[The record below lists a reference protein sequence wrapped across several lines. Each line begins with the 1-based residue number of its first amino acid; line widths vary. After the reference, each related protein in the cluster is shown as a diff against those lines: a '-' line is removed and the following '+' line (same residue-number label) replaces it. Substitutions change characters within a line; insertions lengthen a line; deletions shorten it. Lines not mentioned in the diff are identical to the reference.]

1 MAGPATT
8 NGDCHVCDRFILSA
22 RVRHVSRE
30 SIRSLTGRCAFLEL
44 LEDEGVTH
52 LFGNPGTTELPIMDA
67 LVAHP
72 DMRYVLGLQESIVVA
87 MADGYSRAS
96 GRLSACNVHVAPG
109 LGNALGALYNAAW
122 YGSPII
128 VTAGQQQLGFG
139 LTEPL
144 LSGPLVAMAT
154 PLVKWAVEVTR
165 LGDLPLIVRRAAKIA
180 LTPPTGPVFISL
192 PGDILNDE
200 TRLALGQATRV
211 ETTVLPTQKSLERL
225 ADRMLEASNPVIVSG
240 HEVATGDALDEVES
254 VAELLG
260 APVYQQTV
268 PYATHFR
275 SEHPAFMGSLG
286 RDQPRVRELLEPH
299 DLMICLGADV
309 LRMSVWHSVEPMPPG
324 MKVIQIGQRDW
335 EFGKNYPAQI
345 ALRADLRSTLQ
356 ALAPVLGARR
366 SSKRAEQAAK
376 RIAAL
381 AEDNW
386 STRRAKLREQ
396 TLALPESSPIRP
408 ERIMLQIAETLPDDA
423 MVVEEGLVSARSL
436 HDFLALR
443 DTQGFFG
450 LASGGIGFAIAGAIG
465 IQLAQPLR
473 PLVAVIGDGSAM
485 YSIQALWTAA
495 HLKLPITYII
505 CNNRSYRILKERL
518 LAYKGMA
525 ATNQSFTGMDF
536 HDPPIDFVALAQSMG
551 VTARRITE
559 LDAFVPALEKALA
572 HDGPDLLD
580 VVVHDGFEA

>member
-1 MAGPATT
+1 MS
-8 NGDCHVCDRFILSA
+8 GDGLRT
-22 RVRHVSRE
+22 
-30 SIRSLTGRCAFLEL
+30 LTGRSAFLEL
-44 LEDEGVTH
+44 LEDEGVSH

-67 LVAHP
+67 LVEHP

-109 LGNALGALYNAAW
+109 LGNALGSLYNAAW
-122 YGSPII
+122 YGSPVI

-154 PLVKWAVEVTR
+154 PLVKWAAEVTR
-165 LGDLPLIVRRAAKIA
+165 LADLPLIFRRAAKIA
-180 LTPPTGPVFISL
+180 LTPPTGPVFVSL

-200 TRLALGQATRV
+200 MPLAMGQSTRV
-211 ETTVLPTQKSLERL
+211 ETAVLPAQASLHEL
-225 ADRMLEASNPVIVSG
+225 ADSMLAASNPVIVSG
-240 HEVATGDALDEVES
+240 HEIATGDALDEAES
-254 VAELLG
+254 LAELLG

-268 PYATHFR
+268 PYAVHFR

-286 RDQPRVRELLEPH
+286 RDQPRVREILEAH

-309 LRMSVWHSVEPMPPG
+309 LRMSVWHRVEPMPPG

-335 EFGKNYPAQI
+335 EFGKNYPAEI
-345 ALRADLRSTLQ
+345 AVRADVGQTLR
-356 ALAPVLGARR
+356 ALAPVLEGRR
-366 SSKRAEQAAK
+366 SGKRAEESTTRLAT
-376 RIAAL
+376 L

-386 STRRAKLREQ
+386 SARRAQLREQ
-396 TLALPESSPIRP
+396 TLGLAASSPIRP
-408 ERIMLQIAETLPDDA
+408 ERIMLQIAETLPEDA
-423 MVVEEGLVSARSL
+423 VVVEEALISARSL
-436 HDFLALR
+436 LSFLSLR
-443 DTQGFFG
+443 DTRGFYG
-450 LASGGIGFAIAGAIG
+450 RASGGIGFAIAGAIG
-465 IQLAQPLR
+465 IQLAQPHR
-473 PLVAVIGDGSAM
+473 PLVAIIGDGSAM

-495 HLKLPITYII
+495 HLDLPITYII

-518 LAYKGMA
+518 LAFKGMA

-551 VTARRITE
+551 VKAQRITE
-559 LDAFVPALEKALA
+559 LDAFAPALQTALA
-572 HDGPDLLD
+572 HAGPDLLD
-580 VVVHDGFEA
+580 VVVHDGFQD

>member
-1 MAGPATT
+1 MSGEGLRT
-8 NGDCHVCDRFILSA
+8 
-22 RVRHVSRE
+22 
-30 SIRSLTGRCAFLEL
+30 LTGRSAFLEL

-67 LVAHP
+67 LVEHP
-72 DMRYVLGLQESIVVA
+72 EMRYVLGLQEAIVVA

-96 GRLSACNVHVAPG
+96 GNLSACNVHVAPG
-109 LGNALGALYNAAW
+109 LGNALGSLYNAAW
-122 YGSPII
+122 YGSPVI

-165 LGDLPLIVRRAAKIA
+165 LEDLPLIVRRAAKIA
-180 LTPPTGPVFISL
+180 LTPPTGPVFIAL

-200 TRLALGQATRV
+200 MPLALGRATRV
-211 ETTVLPTQKSLERL
+211 ETTTLPTQSSLERL
-225 ADRMLEASNPVIVSG
+225 ADRMLDAANPVIVSG
-240 HEVATGDALDEVES
+240 HEIATGDALDEAET

-275 SEHPAFMGSLG
+275 SQHPAFMGTLG

-309 LRMSVWHSVEPMPPG
+309 LRMSVWHPAEPMPPH

-335 EFGKNYPAQI
+335 EFGKNYPTEI
-345 ALRADLRSTLQ
+345 ALRADVRNTLQ
-356 ALAPVLGARR
+356 ALAPVLAARR
-366 SSKRAEQAAK
+366 SPVRAQQAA
-376 RIAAL
+376 AQLVAL
-381 AEDNW
+381 AGNNW
-386 STRRAKLREQ
+386 SARRARLREK
-396 TLALPESSPIRP
+396 TLALPASSPIRP
-408 ERIMLQIAETLPDDA
+408 ERIMLQIAETLPEDA
-423 MVVEEGLVSARSL
+423 VVVEEALVSARSL
-436 HDFLALR
+436 LDFLALR
-443 DTQGFFG
+443 DPRSFFG
-450 LASGGIGFAIAGAIG
+450 LASGGIGFAMAGAIG
-465 IQLAQPLR
+465 IQLAQPHR
-473 PLVAVIGDGSAM
+473 PLVAIIGDGSAM

-495 HLKLPITYII
+495 HLALPITYII

-518 LAYKGMA
+518 LAFKGVA
-525 ATNQSFTGMDF
+525 ATNESFTGMDF

-551 VTARRITE
+551 VSARRITE
-559 LDAFVPALEKALA
+559 LDEFVPALASALA
-572 HDGPDLLD
+572 HQGPDLLD
-580 VVVHDGFEA
+580 VMVHDGFQS

>member
-1 MAGPATT
+1 MNDSDLRT
-8 NGDCHVCDRFILSA
+8 
-22 RVRHVSRE
+22 
-30 SIRSLTGRCAFLEL
+30 LTGRSAFLEL
-44 LEDEGVTH
+44 LEDEGVSH

-67 LVAHP
+67 LVEHP
-72 DMRYVLGLQESIVVA
+72 NMRYVLGLQESVVVA

-109 LGNALGALYNAAW
+109 LGNAMGSIYNAAW
-122 YGSPII
+122 YGAPVI

-144 LSGPLVAMAT
+144 LSGPLVPMAT

-165 LGDLPLIVRRAAKIA
+165 LEDLPLVVRRAAKIA

-200 TRLALGQATRV
+200 TRLDLGEATRV
-211 ETTVLPTQKSLERL
+211 ETATLPTRTVLERL
-225 ADRMLEASNPVIVSG
+225 ADRILQAANPVIVSG
-240 HEVATGDALDEVES
+240 HEVATGDALDEAERL
-254 VAELLG
+254 AELLG

-286 RDQPRVRELLEPH
+286 RDQPRVRALLEPH
-299 DLMICLGADV
+299 DLMVCLGADV
-309 LRMSVWHSVEPMPPG
+309 LRMSVWHAVEPMPSS
-324 MKVIQIGQRDW
+324 MKVIQIGQHDW
-335 EFGKNYPAQI
+335 EFGKNYPTEI
-345 ALRADLRSTLQ
+345 ALRADLKSTLQ
-356 ALAPVLGARR
+356 ALTPLVGERR
-366 SSKRAEQAAK
+366 THGRAEQAVA
-376 RIAAL
+376 RL
-381 AEDNW
+381 ADLVKSNW
-386 STRRAKLREQ
+386 SANRAKLREQ
-396 TLALPESSPIRP
+396 TLGLPATSPIRP
-408 ERIMLQIAETLPDDA
+408 ERIMLQIAEALPGDA
-423 MVVEEGLVSARSL
+423 VVVEEGLVSARAL
-436 HDFLALR
+436 HGFLALR
-443 DTQGFFG
+443 DSRAFYG

-465 IQLAQPLR
+465 IGLAQPER
-473 PLVAVIGDGSAM
+473 PLVAIIGDGSAM

-495 HLKLPITYII
+495 HLGLPITYII

-518 LAYKGMA
+518 LAFKGMA

-536 HDPPIDFVALAQSMG
+536 HEPPIDFVALAESMG
-551 VTARRITE
+551 VRAERITE

>member
-1 MAGPATT
+1 MSGQALRT
-8 NGDCHVCDRFILSA
+8 I
-22 RVRHVSRE
+22 
-30 SIRSLTGRCAFLEL
+30 TGRSAFLEL
-44 LEDEGVTH
+44 LEDEGVSH

-67 LVAHP
+67 LVEHP
-72 DMRYVLGLQESIVVA
+72 RMRYVLGLQEAIVVA

-96 GRLSACNVHVAPG
+96 GQLSACNVHVAPG
-109 LGNALGALYNAAW
+109 LGNALGSLYNAAW
-122 YGSPII
+122 YGSPVI

-154 PLVKWAVEVTR
+154 PLVKWAAEVTR
-165 LGDLPLIVRRAAKIA
+165 LADLPLIFRRAAKIA

-200 TRLALGQATRV
+200 GPLALGEATRV
-211 ETTVLPTQKSLERL
+211 ETTTLPAQASLERL
-225 ADRMLEASNPVIVSG
+225 ARRLLQASNPVIISG
-240 HEVATGDALDEVES
+240 HEVATGDALDEAES
-254 VAELLG
+254 LAELLG

-268 PYATHFR
+268 PYATHYR

-286 RDQPRVRELLEPH
+286 RDQPRVRALLEPH

-335 EFGKNYPAQI
+335 EFGKNYPAEI
-345 ALRADLRSTLQ
+345 ALRADLKQTLQ
-356 ALAPVLGARR
+356 ALAPVLEAQRSAR
-366 SSKRAEQAAK
+366 RAEQAAT
-376 RIAAL
+376 RLAAL
-381 AEDNW
+381 GENNW
-386 STRRAKLREQ
+386 SARRARLREQ
-396 TLALPESSPIRP
+396 TLALPDTSPIRP
-408 ERIMLQIAETLPDDA
+408 ERVMLQTAQTLPEDA
-423 MVVEEGLVSARSL
+423 VVVEEALISGRSL

-443 DTQGFFG
+443 DSRSFYG

-465 IQLAQPLR
+465 IGLAQPQR

-495 HLKLPITYII
+495 HLALPITYII

-518 LAYKGMA
+518 LAFKGMA

-536 HDPPIDFVALAQSMG
+536 RDPAIDFVALAQSMG
-551 VTARRITE
+551 VRAQRIAE
-559 LDAFVPALEKALA
+559 LDAFVPALEEALN
-572 HDGPDLLD
+572 HDGPNLLD
-580 VVVHDGFEA
+580 VAVHDGFEA

>member
-1 MAGPATT
+1 
-8 NGDCHVCDRFILSA
+8 VR
-22 RVRHVSRE
+22 RVSDTALPT
-30 SIRSLTGRCAFLEL
+30 LTGRSAFLAL

-67 LVAHP
+67 LVEHP
-72 DMRYVLGLQESIVVA
+72 QMRYVLGLQESIVVA
-87 MADGYSRAS
+87 MADGFSRAS

-109 LGNALGALYNAAW
+109 LGNALGSLYNAAW
-122 YGSPII
+122 YGSPVI

-144 LSGPLVAMAT
+144 LSGPLVDMAA
-154 PLVKWAVEVTR
+154 PLAKWAVEITR
-165 LGDLPLIVRRAAKIA
+165 LADLPLVVRRAAKIA

-200 TRLALGQATRV
+200 APLALGEATRV
-211 ETTVLPTQKSLERL
+211 EASTLPSQAVLERL
-225 ADRMLEASNPVIVSG
+225 ADRMLAASNPVIVSG
-240 HEVATGDALDEVES
+240 HEIATGDALDEAEAL
-254 VAELLG
+254 AELLG

-286 RDQPRVRELLEPH
+286 RDQPRVREILEPF

-309 LRMSVWHSVEPMPPG
+309 LRMSVWHAVEPMPPT

-335 EFGKNYPAQI
+335 EFGKNYPTEMAV
-345 ALRADLRSTLQ
+345 RADVGQTLR
-356 ALAPVLGARR
+356 ALAPVLEARR
-366 SSKRAEQAAK
+366 QAKRAEQAAA

-381 AEDNW
+381 GKSNW
-386 STRRAKLREQ
+386 LARRARLREQ
-396 TLALPESSPIRP
+396 TLALPASSPIRP
-408 ERIMLQIAETLPDDA
+408 ERLMLQIAETLPDDA
-423 MVVEEGLVSARSL
+423 VVVEEGLVSARSL
-436 HDFLALR
+436 LGFMALR
-443 DTQGFFG
+443 DSRGFFG

-465 IQLAQPLR
+465 IGLAQPQR
-473 PLVAVIGDGSAM
+473 PLLAVIGDGSAM

-495 HLKLPITYII
+495 HLRLPITYII

-518 LAYKGMA
+518 LAFKGMA

-536 HDPPIDFVALAQSMG
+536 HDPPIDFVALAESMG
-551 VTARRITE
+551 VAARRITE
-559 LDAFVPALEKALA
+559 LDAFVPALEAALA

-580 VVVHDGFEA
+580 VVVHDGFEG

>member
-1 MAGPATT
+1 MNDQGPRT
-8 NGDCHVCDRFILSA
+8 
-22 RVRHVSRE
+22 
-30 SIRSLTGRCAFLEL
+30 LTGRSAFLEI
-44 LEDEGVTH
+44 LEDEGVSH

-67 LVAHP
+67 LVEHP
-72 DMRYVLGLQESIVVA
+72 NLRYVLGLQESIVVA

-96 GRLSACNVHVAPG
+96 GKLSACNVHVAPG
-109 LGNALGALYNAAW
+109 LGNALGSLYNAAW
-122 YGSPII
+122 YGSPVI

-154 PLVKWAVEVTR
+154 PLAKWSVEVSR
-165 LGDLPLIVRRAAKIA
+165 LEDLPLIVRRAAKIA

-200 TRLALGQATRV
+200 TPLSLGEVTRV
-211 ETTVLPTQKSLERL
+211 ETTTMPGRESLERL
-225 ADRMLEASNPVIVSG
+225 ADRILEAANPVIVSG
-240 HEVATGDALDEVES
+240 HEVATCNALHEAES
-254 VAELLG
+254 LAELLG

-268 PYATHFR
+268 PYAAHFR

-286 RDQPRVRELLEPH
+286 REQPRVREMLEPH

-309 LRMSVWHSVEPMPPG
+309 LRMSVWHAVDPMPPG

-335 EFGKNYPAQI
+335 EFGKNYPTEI
-345 ALRADLRSTLQ
+345 ALRADVRHTLRE
-356 ALAPVLGARR
+356 LAPVIQARRGAR
-366 SSKRAEQAAK
+366 RAEQAAEAL
-376 RIAAL
+376 AAL

-386 STRRAKLREQ
+386 TTRREQLRARV
-396 TLALPESSPIRP
+396 LAEPPSTPMRP
-408 ERIMLQIAETLPDDA
+408 ERAMLAIAETLPADA
-423 MVVEEGLVSARSL
+423 VVVEEGLVSARTLAS
-436 HDFLALR
+436 FLPLR
-443 DTQGFFG
+443 DAQAFFG

-465 IQLAQPLR
+465 IQLALPQR

-495 HLKLPITYII
+495 HLRLPITYII

-518 LAYKGMA
+518 LAFKGMA
-525 ATNQSFTGMDF
+525 ATNQTFTGMDF
-536 HDPPIDFVALAQSMG
+536 HDPPIDFVGLARSMG
-551 VTARRITE
+551 VASRRITE
-559 LDAFVPALEKALA
+559 VDELVPALEAALA

-580 VVVHDGFEA
+580 VVMHDGFE

>member
-1 MAGPATT
+1 M
-8 NGDCHVCDRFILSA
+8 SA
-22 RVRHVSRE
+22 RLLRT
-30 SIRSLTGRCAFLEL
+30 ITGRSAFLEL
-44 LEDEGVTH
+44 LEDEGVSH

-67 LVAHP
+67 LVEHP
-72 DMRYVLGLQESIVVA
+72 HMRYVLGLQEAIVVA

-96 GRLSACNVHVAPG
+96 GQLSACNVHVAPG
-109 LGNALGALYNAAW
+109 LGNALGSLYNAAW

-154 PLVKWAVEVTR
+154 PLVKWAAEVTR
-165 LGDLPLIVRRAAKIA
+165 FADLPLIFRRAAKIA

-200 TRLALGQATRV
+200 GPLALGEATRV
-211 ETTVLPTQKSLERL
+211 ETATLPTRASLERL
-225 ADRMLEASNPVIVSG
+225 ADRLLRASNPVIVSG
-240 HEVATGDALDEVES
+240 HEVATGDALDEAETL
-254 VAELLG
+254 AELLG

-268 PYATHFR
+268 PYGSHYR

-309 LRMSVWHSVEPMPPG
+309 LRMSVWHSVEPMPPA

-335 EFGKNYPAQI
+335 EFGKNYPAEI
-345 ALRADLRSTLQ
+345 ALRADLKQTLL
-356 ALAPVLGARR
+356 ALAPVLRTRR
-366 SSKRAEQAAK
+366 SARRAEQAASSL
-376 RIAAL
+376 AAL
-381 AEDNW
+381 AENNW
-386 STRRAKLREQ
+386 SARRAQLRGQ
-396 TLALPESSPIRP
+396 TLALPDASPIRP
-408 ERIMLQIAETLPDDA
+408 ERLMLQIAQTLPDDA
-423 MVVEEGLVSARSL
+423 VVVEEALVSGRSL
-436 HDFLALR
+436 HDFFALR
-443 DTQGFFG
+443 DTRSFYG

-465 IQLAQPLR
+465 IGLAQPQR
-473 PLVAVIGDGSAM
+473 PLVAIIGDGSAM

-495 HLKLPITYII
+495 HLALPITYII

-518 LAYKGMA
+518 LAFKGMA

-536 HDPPIDFVALAQSMG
+536 RDPPIDFVALAQSMG
-551 VTARRITE
+551 VRAQRIAE
-559 LDAFVPALEKALA
+559 LDAFAPALEAALN
-572 HDGPDLLD
+572 HEGPDLLD
-580 VVVHDGFEA
+580 VAVHDGFEA

>member
-1 MAGPATT
+1 MS
-8 NGDCHVCDRFILSA
+8 GDGLRT
-22 RVRHVSRE
+22 
-30 SIRSLTGRCAFLEL
+30 LTGRSAFLEL
-44 LEDEGVTH
+44 LEDEGVSH

-67 LVAHP
+67 LVEHP

-96 GRLSACNVHVAPG
+96 GQLSACNVHVAPG
-109 LGNALGALYNAAW
+109 LGNALGSLYNAAW
-122 YGSPII
+122 YGSPVI

-154 PLVKWAVEVTR
+154 PLVKWAAEVTR
-165 LGDLPLIVRRAAKIA
+165 LADLPLIFRRAAKIA
-180 LTPPTGPVFISL
+180 LTPPTGPVFVSL

-200 TRLALGQATRV
+200 MPLAMGQSTRV
-211 ETTVLPTQKSLERL
+211 ETTVLPAQASLEEL
-225 ADRMLEASNPVIVSG
+225 ADRMLAASNPVIVSG
-240 HEVATGDALDEVES
+240 HEIATGDALDEAES
-254 VAELLG
+254 LAELLG

-268 PYATHFR
+268 PYAVHFR

-286 RDQPRVRELLEPH
+286 RDQPRVREILEAH

-324 MKVIQIGQRDW
+324 MKVIQIGQHDW

-345 ALRADLRSTLQ
+345 ALRADVGCTLR
-356 ALAPVLGARR
+356 ALAPVLEGRR
-366 SSKRAEQAAK
+366 SGKRAEESAT
-376 RIAAL
+376 RLAAL
-381 AEDNW
+381 AENNW
-386 STRRAKLREQ
+386 FARRAQLREQ
-396 TLALPESSPIRP
+396 TLGLAASSPIRP
-408 ERIMLQIAETLPDDA
+408 ERVMLQIAETLPEDVV
-423 MVVEEGLVSARSL
+423 VVEEALISARSL
-436 HDFLALR
+436 LSFLSLR
-443 DTQGFFG
+443 DTRGFYG

-465 IQLAQPLR
+465 IQLAQPHR
-473 PLVAVIGDGSAM
+473 PLVAIIGDGSAM

-495 HLKLPITYII
+495 HLDLPITYII

-518 LAYKGMA
+518 LAFKGMA

-551 VTARRITE
+551 VKAQRITE
-559 LDAFVPALEKALA
+559 LDAFVPALRTALA
-572 HDGPDLLD
+572 HAGPDLLD
-580 VVVHDGFEA
+580 VAVHDGFQD

>member
-1 MAGPATT
+1 
-8 NGDCHVCDRFILSA
+8 
-22 RVRHVSRE
+22 VSGEGLRT
-30 SIRSLTGRCAFLEL
+30 LTGRSAFLEL

-109 LGNALGALYNAAW
+109 LGKMAA
-122 YGSPII
+122 
-128 VTAGQQQLGFG
+128 
-139 LTEPL
+139 PL
-144 LSGPLVAMAT
+144 A
-154 PLVKWAVEVTR
+154 KWAVEITR
-165 LGDLPLIVRRAAKIA
+165 LEDLPLIVRRAAKIA

-200 TRLALGQATRV
+200 APLALGQATRV
-211 ETTVLPTQKSLERL
+211 DTATLPAPSTLERL

-240 HEVATGDALDEVES
+240 HEIATGDALDEAES
-254 VAELLG
+254 LAELLG

-275 SEHPAFMGSLG
+275 CEHPAFMGSLG
-286 RDQPRVRELLEPH
+286 RDQPRVREMLEPH
-299 DLMICLGADV
+299 DLMICIGADV
-309 LRMSVWHSVEPMPPG
+309 LRMSVWHAVEPMPPD

-335 EFGKNYPAQI
+335 EFGKNYPAEI
-345 ALRADLRSTLQ
+345 ALRADVRHTLR
-356 ALAPVLGARR
+356 ALAPVIEARR
-366 SSKRAEQAAK
+366 TGERAAQSAT
-376 RIAAL
+376 RLAAL
-381 AEDNW
+381 AGNNW
-386 STRRAKLREQ
+386 SARREQLRER
-396 TLALPESSPIRP
+396 TMGLPASSPIRP
-408 ERIMLQIAETLPDDA
+408 ERIMLQIADSLPEDA
-423 MVVEEGLVSARSL
+423 VVVEEGLVSARSL
-436 HDFLALR
+436 HGFLSLR
-443 DTQGFFG
+443 DSKGFFG

-465 IQLAQPLR
+465 IQLAQPQR
-473 PLVAVIGDGSAM
+473 PLVAIIGDGSAM

-495 HLKLPITYII
+495 HLALPITYII

-518 LAYKGMA
+518 LAFKGMA

-551 VTARRITE
+551 VAARRITE
-559 LDAFVPALEKALA
+559 LDAFLPALEAALA

-580 VVVHDGFEA
+580 VVVHDGFES

>member
-1 MAGPATT
+1 MS
-8 NGDCHVCDRFILSA
+8 GDGLRTLSG
-22 RVRHVSRE
+22 
-30 SIRSLTGRCAFLEL
+30 RSAFLEL
-44 LEDEGVTH
+44 LEDEGVSH

-67 LVAHP
+67 LVEHP

-109 LGNALGALYNAAW
+109 LGNALGSLYNAAW
-122 YGSPII
+122 YGSPVI

-154 PLVKWAVEVTR
+154 PLVKWAAEVTR
-165 LGDLPLIVRRAAKIA
+165 LADLPLIFRRAAKIA
-180 LTPPTGPVFISL
+180 LTPPTGPVFVSL

-200 TRLALGQATRV
+200 MPLAMGQSTRV
-211 ETTVLPTQKSLERL
+211 ETTVLPAQAGLEEL
-225 ADRMLEASNPVIVSG
+225 AGRMLAASNPVIVSG
-240 HEVATGDALDEVES
+240 HEIATGDALDEAES
-254 VAELLG
+254 LAELLG

-268 PYATHFR
+268 PYAVHFR

-286 RDQPRVRELLEPH
+286 RDQPRVREILEAH

-324 MKVIQIGQRDW
+324 MKVIQIGQHDW
-335 EFGKNYPAQI
+335 EFGKNYPAEI
-345 ALRADLRSTLQ
+345 AVRADVGHTLR
-356 ALAPVLGARR
+356 ALAPVLEGRR
-366 SSKRAEQAAK
+366 SGKRAEESAK
-376 RIAAL
+376 RLAAL
-381 AEDNW
+381 AENNW
-386 STRRAKLREQ
+386 SARRAQLREQ
-396 TLALPESSPIRP
+396 TLGLAASSPIRP
-408 ERIMLQIAETLPDDA
+408 ERVMLQIAETLPEDA
-423 MVVEEGLVSARSL
+423 VVVEEALISARSL
-436 HDFLALR
+436 LSFLSLR
-443 DTQGFFG
+443 DTRGYYG

-465 IQLAQPLR
+465 IQLAQPHR
-473 PLVAVIGDGSAM
+473 PLVAIIGDGSAM

-495 HLKLPITYII
+495 HLDLPITYII

-518 LAYKGMA
+518 LAFKGMA

-551 VTARRITE
+551 VKAQRITE
-559 LDAFVPALEKALA
+559 LDAFVPALRTALA
-572 HDGPDLLD
+572 HAGPDLLD
-580 VVVHDGFEA
+580 VAVHDGFQD

>member
-1 MAGPATT
+1 
-8 NGDCHVCDRFILSA
+8 
-22 RVRHVSRE
+22 VRHVSGEGLRT
-30 SIRSLTGRCAFLEL
+30 LTGRSAFLEL

-109 LGNALGALYNAAW
+109 LGNALGSLYNAAW
-122 YGSPII
+122 YGSPVV

-144 LSGPLVAMAT
+144 LSGPLVEMAA
-154 PLVKWAVEVTR
+154 PLAKWAVEITR
-165 LGDLPLIVRRAAKIA
+165 LEDLPLIVRRAAKIA

-200 TRLALGQATRV
+200 APLALGQATRV
-211 ETTVLPTQKSLERL
+211 DTATLPAPSTLERL

-240 HEVATGDALDEVES
+240 HEIATGDALDEAES
-254 VAELLG
+254 LAELLG

-275 SEHPAFMGSLG
+275 CEHPAFMGSLG
-286 RDQPRVRELLEPH
+286 RDQPRVREMLEPH
-299 DLMICLGADV
+299 DLMICIGADV
-309 LRMSVWHSVEPMPPG
+309 LRMSVWHAVEPMPPD

-335 EFGKNYPAQI
+335 EFGKNYPAEI
-345 ALRADLRSTLQ
+345 ALRADVRHTLR
-356 ALAPVLGARR
+356 ALAPVIEARR
-366 SSKRAEQAAK
+366 TGERAAQSAT
-376 RIAAL
+376 RLAAL
-381 AEDNW
+381 AGNNW
-386 STRRAKLREQ
+386 SARREQLRER
-396 TLALPESSPIRP
+396 TMGLPASSPIRP
-408 ERIMLQIAETLPDDA
+408 ERIMLQIADSLPEDA
-423 MVVEEGLVSARSL
+423 VVVEEGLVSARSL
-436 HDFLALR
+436 HGFLSLR
-443 DTQGFFG
+443 DSKGFFG

-465 IQLAQPLR
+465 IQLAQPQR
-473 PLVAVIGDGSAM
+473 PLVAIIGDGSAM

-495 HLKLPITYII
+495 HLALPITYII

-518 LAYKGMA
+518 LAFKGMA

-551 VTARRITE
+551 VAARRITE
-559 LDAFVPALEKALA
+559 LDAFLPALEAALA

-580 VVVHDGFEA
+580 VVVHDGFES

>member
-1 MAGPATT
+1 MPTPHST
-8 NGDCHVCDRFILSA
+8 SA
-22 RVRHVSRE
+22 RPVPISG
-30 SIRSLTGRCAFLEL
+30 RSAFLTL
-44 LEDEGVTH
+44 LEDEGVSH

-67 LVAHP
+67 LVEHP
-72 DMRYVLGLQESIVVA
+72 QMRYVLGLQESIVVA

-109 LGNALGALYNAAW
+109 LGNALGSLYNAAW
-122 YGSPII
+122 YGSPVI

-165 LGDLPLIVRRAAKIA
+165 LADLPLIMRRAAKIA
-180 LTPPTGPVFISL
+180 LTPPSGPVFISL

-200 TRLALGQATRV
+200 MPLALGKPTRV
-211 ETTVLPTQKSLERL
+211 DTRVLPTESGLHALVERIL
-225 ADRMLEASNPVIVSG
+225 AASNPVIVSG
-240 HEVATGDALDEVES
+240 HEIATGDALDEAEAL
-254 VAELLG
+254 AELLG

-268 PYATHFR
+268 PYAAHFR

-286 RDQPRVRELLEPH
+286 RDQPRVRACLEPY

-309 LRMSVWHSVEPMPPG
+309 LRMSVWHAVEPMPPH
-324 MKVIQIGQRDW
+324 MQVIQIGQRDW
-335 EFGKNYPAQI
+335 EFGKNYPS
-345 ALRADLRSTLQ
+345 ALAVRADVKSTLC
-356 ALAPVLGARR
+356 ALSPVLKARR
-366 SSKRAEQAAK
+366 SPQRAEQAAA
-376 RIAAL
+376 RLAAL
-381 AEDNW
+381 AESNW
-386 STRRAKLREQ
+386 SARRAQLSQQVLE
-396 TLALPESSPIRP
+396 LPAASPMRP
-408 ERIMLQIAETLPDDA
+408 EQVMLQIADTLPENA
-423 MVVEEGLVSARSL
+423 VVVEEGLVSARTL
-436 HDFLALR
+436 HDFLRLR
-443 DTQGFFG
+443 DTKAFFG

-465 IQLAQPLR
+465 IQLAVPQR

-518 LAYKGMA
+518 LAFKGMA

-536 HDPPIDFVALAQSMG
+536 RDPPIDFVALAQSMG
-551 VTARRITE
+551 VRAQRITE
-559 LDAFVPALEKALA
+559 LDEFVPALHRALE

-580 VVVHDGFEA
+580 VLVHDGFES

>member
-1 MAGPATT
+1 MSGEGLRT
-8 NGDCHVCDRFILSA
+8 
-22 RVRHVSRE
+22 
-30 SIRSLTGRCAFLEL
+30 LTGRSAFLEL

-67 LVAHP
+67 LVEHP
-72 DMRYVLGLQESIVVA
+72 EMRYVLGRQEAIVVA

-96 GRLSACNVHVAPG
+96 GQLSVCNVHVAPG
-109 LGNALGALYNAAW
+109 LGNALGSIYNAAW
-122 YGSPII
+122 YGSPVI

-165 LGDLPLIVRRAAKIA
+165 LADLPLIVRRAAKIA
-180 LTPPTGPVFISL
+180 LTPPTGPVFIAL

-200 TRLALGQATRV
+200 MPLALGEATHV
-211 ETTVLPTQKSLERL
+211 ETTTLPTQSSLERL
-225 ADRMLEASNPVIVSG
+225 ADRMLDAANPVIVSG
-240 HEVATGDALDEVES
+240 HEIATGGALDEAETL
-254 VAELLG
+254 AELLG

-275 SEHPAFMGSLG
+275 SEHPAFMGTLG

-309 LRMSVWHSVEPMPPG
+309 LRMSVWHSAEPKPPD

-335 EFGKNYPAQI
+335 EFGKNYPTEI
-345 ALRADLRSTLQ
+345 ALRADVRNTLQ

-366 SSKRAEQAAK
+366 SPARAQQAAAQL
-376 RIAAL
+376 AAF
-381 AEDNW
+381 AGDNW
-386 STRRAKLREQ
+386 SARRARLRKQ
-396 TLALPESSPIRP
+396 TLALPTSSPIRP
-408 ERIMLQIAETLPDDA
+408 ERIMLQIAETLPEDA
-423 MVVEEGLVSARSL
+423 VVVEEALVSARSL
-436 HDFLALR
+436 LDFLALR
-443 DTQGFFG
+443 DAQSFFG

-465 IQLAQPLR
+465 IQLAQPHR
-473 PLVAVIGDGSAM
+473 PLVAIIGDGSAM

-495 HLKLPITYII
+495 HLALPITYII

-518 LAYKGMA
+518 LAFKGVA
-525 ATNQSFTGMDF
+525 ATNESFTGMDF

-559 LDAFVPALEKALA
+559 LDEFVPALESALA
-572 HDGPDLLD
+572 HEGPDLLD
-580 VVVHDGFEA
+580 VMVHDGFQG

>member
-1 MAGPATT
+1 MTGSNVPARAAVSGPRT
-8 NGDCHVCDRFILSA
+8 
-22 RVRHVSRE
+22 
-30 SIRSLTGRCAFLEL
+30 LTGRSAFLEL
-44 LEDEGVTH
+44 LEDEGVSL

-96 GRLSACNVHVAPG
+96 GKLSACNVHVAPG
-109 LGNALGALYNAAW
+109 LGNALGSLYNAGW
-122 YGSPII
+122 YGSPVL

-144 LSGPLVAMAT
+144 LSGPLVAMAA

-165 LGDLPLIVRRAAKIA
+165 LEDLPLIVRRAAKIA

-200 TRLALGQATRV
+200 RPLELGAATRV
-211 ETTVLPTQKSLERL
+211 ETATLPTGDGLVRL
-225 ADRMLEASNPVIVSG
+225 ADAMLAASNPVIVAG
-240 HEVATGDALDEVES
+240 HEVATGDALDEAEAL
-254 VAELLG
+254 AELLG

-268 PYATHFR
+268 PYAAHFR

-286 RDQPRVRELLEPH
+286 RDQPRVREMLESH
-299 DLMICLGADV
+299 DVMICLGADV
-309 LRMSVWHSVEPMPPG
+309 LRMSVWHSVDPKPPH
-324 MKVIQIGQRDW
+324 MQVIQIGQRDW
-335 EFGKNYPAQI
+335 EFGKNYPTAI
-345 ALRADLRSTLQ
+345 ALRADLKSTLE
-356 ALAPVLGARR
+356 ALVPL
-366 SSKRAEQAAK
+366 
-376 RIAAL
+376 L
-381 AEDNW
+381 AERRTRERTDQAVARLAAIEGDNW
-386 STRRAKLREQ
+386 SARRARLREQ
-396 TLALPESSPIRP
+396 TRALPDTSPIRP
-408 ERIMLQIAETLPDDA
+408 ERVMLQIAETLPADA
-423 MVVEEGLVSARSL
+423 VVVEEGLVSARSL
-436 HDFLALR
+436 HAFLALR
-443 DTQGFFG
+443 DSRSFFG

-465 IQLAQPLR
+465 IQLAEPQR

-495 HLKLPITYII
+495 HLNLPITYII

-518 LAYKGMA
+518 LAFKGMA

-536 HDPPIDFVALAQSMG
+536 HEPPIDFVALARSMG
-551 VTARRITE
+551 VAAERVTE
-559 LDAFVPALEKALA
+559 LDAFVPALERALA

-580 VVVHDGFEA
+580 VVVHDGFEG

>member
-1 MAGPATT
+1 VS
-8 NGDCHVCDRFILSA
+8 GDRL
-22 RVRHVSRE
+22 RT
-30 SIRSLTGRCAFLEL
+30 LTGRSAFLEL

-87 MADGYSRAS
+87 MADGYARAS
-96 GRLSACNVHVAPG
+96 GNLTACNVHVAPG
-109 LGNALGALYNAAW
+109 LGNALGSLYNAAW
-122 YGSPII
+122 YGSPVI

-154 PLVKWAVEVTR
+154 PLVKWAVEITR
-165 LGDLPLIVRRAAKIA
+165 LEDLPLIVRRAAKIA

-200 TRLALGQATRV
+200 TPLALGQATRV
-211 ETTVLPTQKSLERL
+211 ETTTLPTPSSLERL

-240 HEVATGDALDEVES
+240 HEIATGDALDEAETL
-254 VAELLG
+254 AELLG

-286 RDQPRVRELLEPH
+286 RDQPRVREMLEPH

-309 LRMSVWHSVEPMPPG
+309 LRMSVWHSVDPMPPD

-335 EFGKNYPAQI
+335 EFGKNYPTEI
-345 ALRADLRSTLQ
+345 ALRADVRHTLRT
-356 ALAPVLGARR
+356 LAPVVEARR
-366 SSKRAEQAAK
+366 SAKRAEQATS
-376 RIAAL
+376 RLAAL
-381 AEDNW
+381 AGNNW
-386 STRRAKLREQ
+386 SARRAQLREH
-396 TLALPESSPIRP
+396 TLTLPASSPIRP
-408 ERIMLQIAETLPDDA
+408 ERIMLQIAEGLPEDA
-423 MVVEEGLVSARSL
+423 VVVEEGLVSARSL
-436 HDFLALR
+436 HGFLALR
-443 DTQGFFG
+443 DPRGFFG

-465 IQLAQPLR
+465 IGLAQPHR
-473 PLVAVIGDGSAM
+473 PLVAIIGDGSAM

-495 HLKLPITYII
+495 HIGLPITYII

-518 LAYKGMA
+518 LAFKGMA

-559 LDAFVPALEKALA
+559 LDEFVPALQAALA

-580 VVVHDGFEA
+580 VVVHDGFEG